1 MTYITSPSYT
11 EQLLTAYDVSDVAG
25 DARSILGNFTDV
37 MLGGSTPAMSPP
49 PITCFCPHIISRI
62 TKRTITRCLIPRSI
76 DNDP

>member
-49 PITCFCPHIISRI
+49 PNHLLLPTHNQPHNKTHHHEVPN
-62 TKRTITRCLIPRSI
+62 TKEH
-76 DNDP
+76 